1 MRPNKVKRALRD
13 GGVALGTMVFEF
25 NTTGVARIAAAAGAE
40 FVVFDMEHSGWSIET
55 IRVLMATSR
64 AADVVPVVRAPAAQ
78 YHLLSGPL
86 DMGAMGLMVPMVES
100 EEQARTIVRAA
111 KYTPLGGRGAAF
123 GMAHDDYLPGD
134 AVAKMASANEEGLLI
149 AQIETA
155 RGIENVE
162 AIAAVEGIDVLWIGH
177 NDLSNS
183 LGIPGQFEHP
193 DYLRAIERFFAACER
208 YGKAPGIMATSV
220 EGARAQLAQGFRCM
234 AYSGDIALYYQALSQ
249 GLAAIR
255 ESRHMGGS
263 AGGD

>member
-1 MRPNKVKRALRD
+1 MRENRVKRTLRE

-25 NTTGVARIAAAAGAE
+25 ASTGIARIAAAAGAE
-40 FVVFDMEHSGWSIET
+40 FVIFDMEHTGWSVET
-55 IRVLMATSR
+55 VRMLLATAR
-64 AADVVPVVRAPAAQ
+64 AAE
-78 YHLLSGPL
+78 L
-86 DMGAMGLMVPMVES
+86 VPMVES
-100 EEQARTIVRAA
+100 EEQACTIVRSA

-134 AVAKMASANEEGLLI
+134 AIAKMASANEEGLLI

-155 RGIENVE
+155 RGIENVD

-208 YGKAPGIMATSV
+208 HGKAPGIMATSV
-220 EGARAQLAQGFRCM
+220 EGARAQLAQGFRCL
-234 AYSGDIALYYQALSQ
+234 AYSGDIALYYQALNQ
-249 GLAAIR
+249 GLAAIKD
-255 ESRHMGGS
+255 GS
-263 AGGD
+263 TGPTSGQPAR